1 MISTMCGASTA
12 TKSMFKIQSALSI
25 YRYQGI
31 IHALYMKYWCV
42 IPASVAAVQGIP
54 GRKEKCAVYC
64 TYVYVKKGAILQK
77 TDSSYS
83 SCSST
88 NDRND
93 KSSVGTEEGWCVTD
107 TY

>member
-1 MISTMCGASTA
+1 MCGASTA

-64 TYVYVKKGAILQK
+64 THVMSKRVQFYRKLNHPIQVVLLQIIEMI
-77 TDSSYS
+77 
-83 SCSST
+83 
-88 NDRND
+88 NLQ
-93 KSSVGTEEGWCVTD
+93 
-107 TY
+107 